1 MAKLVK
7 QKSLRRDNQGQN
19 NKTLENIRQKYKK
32 SCQKFNKRIQY
43 ALTSDCWEWA
53 NVHRAESLPW
63 SSLIP
68 HKRSFMCQ

>member
-7 QKSLRRDNQGQN
+7 QESLRHDNQRQN

-43 ALTSDCWEWA
+43 ALTSDC
-53 NVHRAESLPW
+53 
-63 SSLIP
+63 
-68 HKRSFMCQ
+68 